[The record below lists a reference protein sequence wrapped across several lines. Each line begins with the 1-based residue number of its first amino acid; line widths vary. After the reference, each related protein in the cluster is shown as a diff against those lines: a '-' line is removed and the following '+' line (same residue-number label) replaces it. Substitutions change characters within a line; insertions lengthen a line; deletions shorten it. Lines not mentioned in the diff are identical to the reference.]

1 MRTNAQDSRRAG
13 EQQNAKKIK
22 NEAFECVL
30 VLESGWARW
39 AVCAWLVCAALRYAA
54 DWLID
59 RKVEEHGQRWA
70 GGVG

>member
-1 MRTNAQDSRRAG
+1 MHKIVGERANNKT
-13 EQQNAKKIK
+13 QKIK
-22 NEAFECVL
+22 NEVFECVL
-30 VLESGWARW
+30 VLKSGWARW

-59 RKVEEHGQRWA
+59 RKVEHGQRWA